1 MQHYPLTDEE
11 GGLVRQ
17 EATDI
22 KPVQM
27 LDDADFSYGYK
38 DQELQC
44 PRSTSVSDADAQPP
58 ISEGQQHIKA
68 ELLIHTTSDEEGSS
82 GVPDANESSPVALF
96 WNRIN
101 PCTFDRALGDEQRIE
116 CSPGVNSDN
125 TVAQHRAHHE

>member
-11 GGLVRQ
+11 GGWC
-17 EATDI
+17 DK
-22 KPVQM
+22 KPLILSAVQM

-68 ELLIHTTSDEEGSS
+68 ELLIHTLLIHEE
-82 GVPDANESSPVALF
+82 
-96 WNRIN
+96 
-101 PCTFDRALGDEQRIE
+101 
-116 CSPGVNSDN
+116 
-125 TVAQHRAHHE
+125 